1 MLGKNDISYFFWR
14 QKEKISAA
22 SFEKTNTPPPDKLKG
37 ALQNAS
43 IPKRPFFSFG
53 HATARMRDLFGGE
66 KGTFNIALFF
76 SSAFFFT
83 NKNLPQ
89 PMLVQVFLQTEEDIL
104 PLSAAITPA
113 KTIRSAY
120 RRCCKRVS
128 LPDQKDNLSGN
139 FVYSPHL
146 PDHGNAAFARLSSV
160 WPEAYKVTSGAF
172 LKMTIQHLQI
182 PVQDGWVVFSQP
194 GLCGRQP
201 GCFIRLI
208 SSCVEGLKWM

>member
-1 MLGKNDISYFFWR
+1 LLFLAAEGKNLCRFIR
-14 QKEKISAA
+14 KNKHATAGQA
-22 SFEKTNTPPPDKLKG
+22 KG
-37 ALQNAS
+37 CVAEC
-43 IPKRPFFSFG
+43 KRPFFSFG

-83 NKNLPQ
+83 SKNLPQ
-89 PMLVQVFLQTEEDIL
+89 PMLVQVFLQTEADVL
-104 PLSAAITPA
+104 LLSAAITPA

-160 WPEAYKVTSGAF
+160 WPEAYKVTSG
-172 LKMTIQHLQI
+172 H
-182 PVQDGWVVFSQP
+182 
-194 GLCGRQP
+194 
-201 GCFIRLI
+201 
-208 SSCVEGLKWM
+208 SSR

>member
-1 MLGKNDISYFFWR
+1 METAFVCIITQENEKVYFFWR

-22 SFEKTNTPPPDKLKG
+22 SFEKTNTPQPDKLKG

-83 NKNLPQ
+83 SKNLPQ
-89 PMLVQVFLQTEEDIL
+89 PMLVQVFLQTEADVL
-104 PLSAAITPA
+104 LLSAAITPA

-160 WPEAYKVTSGAF
+160 WPEAYKVTSGHSSRWPSNTCSF
-172 LKMTIQHLQI
+172 LFRMDGSSSPS
-182 PVQDGWVVFSQP
+182 PVFVAVSRAVLSG
-194 GLCGRQP
+194 
-201 GCFIRLI
+201 
-208 SSCVEGLKWM
+208 

>member
-1 MLGKNDISYFFWR
+1 MHYNTRERKSLLFLAAEGKNLCRFIR
-14 QKEKISAA
+14 KNKHATAGQA
-22 SFEKTNTPPPDKLKG
+22 KG
-37 ALQNAS
+37 CVAEC
-43 IPKRPFFSFG
+43 KRPFFSFG

-83 NKNLPQ
+83 SKNLPQ
-89 PMLVQVFLQTEEDIL
+89 PMLVQVFLQTEADVL
-104 PLSAAITPA
+104 LLSAAITPA

-160 WPEAYKVTSGAF
+160 WPEAYKVTSG
-172 LKMTIQHLQI
+172 H
-182 PVQDGWVVFSQP
+182 
-194 GLCGRQP
+194 
-201 GCFIRLI
+201 
-208 SSCVEGLKWM
+208 SSR